1 MQNNDFLSQEYTID
15 TPENV
20 TFGYEVVGIG
30 SRFVAAVIDT
40 IILFATLILL
50 ALVMLVGVAFLDEGS
65 LSIGSL
71 FADTSAE
78 WLTGIMTAIYAL
90 INFVLFWGYYVLF
103 ELLWNGQTPGKR
115 ITKIR
120 VVRTDGNPIG
130 FLQSTVRNLV
140 RFVDFMPTAYGF
152 GLITMFFN
160 KNSRRLGD
168 FAAGTLVIRD
178 TTEIGL
184 DDLVGGSVTT
194 NPQSSAILQPDAQA
208 NSYTDQNRPSPLN
221 DAGQLSA
228 TMMAPAPEAD
238 PYLTQFA
245 NARVLSTND
254 YELMTDTLA
263 RHKANQLDKA
273 MVTRLAT
280 AIAKK
285 LDVELS
291 SPYYSTKST
300 VQFLEDVTEAYRR
313 LH

>member
-1 MQNNDFLSQEYTID
+1 VQNNDFLSQEYTID

-40 IILFATLILL
+40 IILFVTLILL
-50 ALVMLVGVAFLDEGS
+50 AIAMFVIFALLDES
-65 LSIGSL
+65 SFNVESL
-71 FADTSAE
+71 FLDTSAE
-78 WLTGIMTAIYAL
+78 WLTGIVIAIYSL
-90 INFVLFWGYYVLF
+90 INFVLLWGYYVVF

-115 ITKIR
+115 VAKIR

-130 FLQSTVRNLV
+130 FLQSTIRNLV
-140 RFVDFMPTAYGF
+140 RFVDLMPTAYGF

-178 TTEIGL
+178 KTEIGL
-184 DDLVGGSVTT
+184 DDLAGGSAKRSPQSPS
-194 NPQSSAILQPDAQA
+194 NPQPDGRA
-208 NSYTDQNRPSPLN
+208 NNPLTRTGQNTPTSMS
-221 DAGQLSA
+221 DAGQISA
-228 TMMAPAPEAD
+228 AMMAPAPEAD

-245 NARVLSTND
+245 NVRVLSTND

-263 RHKANQLDKA
+263 RYKANQLDRS

-285 LDVELS
+285 
-291 SPYYSTKST
+291 
-300 VQFLEDVTEAYRR
+300 
-313 LH
+313 H